1 MTNTTGGFS
10 NGTWLKKMFLFL
22 CLAEKKS
29 LPQVKTDEKYLEH
42 GESSSP
48 VGKLRAFLIKL
59 AAG

>member
-1 MTNTTGGFS
+1 MGLD
-10 NGTWLKKMFLFL
+10 WKKYFFFCALQK
-22 CLAEKKS
+22 KKS
-29 LPQVKTDEKYLEH
+29 LPQVKSDEKYLEH